1 MHVCWWELLCTLGL
15 KYCVHLQIRVEVQY
29 RQPLSLPVTV
39 EVHAI
44 NDAAHSKVATWLPE
58 ADKMQA
64 ELEGNRISRT
74 LNVRCYTPGLSVC
87 LELFLSSYHA
97 LLGGILN
104 GSNRDFRE

>member
-1 MHVCWWELLCTLGL
+1 M
-15 KYCVHLQIRVEVQY
+15 YAQIRVEIQY
-29 RQPLSLPVTV
+29 RQPLSLPVTL

-74 LNVRCYTPGLSVC
+74 LNVRIC
-87 LELFLSSYHA
+87 
-97 LLGGILN
+97 
-104 GSNRDFRE
+104 